1 MVDTTDHL
9 FLLDSLS
16 SDNEQ
21 GVCPHSNCPGHRTLN
36 LLRYLSSTHYPRPFS
51 VCTKLTLPR
60 QEACMPKLSRSQCT
74 NCYSCQD
81 TNYTTESME
90 GYLTLV
96 MHISIVEV
104 SSSGMKLIQ
113 RTGSKVKSAC
123 IKMPRGSPVKEVEE
137 MRRYDARPT
146 PK

>member
-1 MVDTTDHL
+1 MVDTIDHF
-9 FLLDSLS
+9 FLLDCLS

-21 GVCPHSNCPGHRTLN
+21 DVSPDSNCPGHRTLN
-36 LLRYLSSTHYPRPFS
+36 LLRYSSSTHYPWPFS

-74 NCYSCQD
+74 NSYSCQG
-81 TNYTTESME
+81 THYTPESME
-90 GYLTLV
+90 GYLTLA
-96 MHISIVEV
+96 MHVSIVEV

-123 IKMPRGSPVKEVEE
+123 IKIPRGSPVKEVEE